1 MSERVTPPAEAARA
15 LRDIE
20 QRRDQAR
27 AASEQESRW
36 VSVVFGVAIFAQLAA
51 PDFVSDDARSW
62 ISMAIAVL
70 SLVYVVMLRNPRGGA
85 LLGRPTRVRRDEI
98 SPRFIRLAQLVMVAV
113 AVICF
118 LGTRLLPHAPFPY
131 TGTVVGAVIGATL
144 ILFGRNLQRAMNSL
158 AFRGDGKGSL
168 DGGTYG
174 SR

>member
-1 MSERVTPPAEAARA
+1 MSERMTPPAEAARA
-15 LRDIE
+15 LRDVE
-20 QRRDQAR
+20 RRRDQAR
-27 AASEQESRW
+27 ASEQESRW
-36 VSVVFGVAIFAQLAA
+36 VSVVFGVAIFAQMAA
-51 PDFVSDDARSW
+51 PDFVGDDVRSW

-70 SLVYVVMLRNPRGGA
+70 SLVYMVMLRTPRGGA

-98 SPRFIRLAQLVMVAV
+98 SPRFVRLAQLVMVAV

-118 LGTRLLPHAPFPY
+118 LATRFLPHGPFPY

-158 AFRGDGKGSL
+158 AFRGDGKSGL